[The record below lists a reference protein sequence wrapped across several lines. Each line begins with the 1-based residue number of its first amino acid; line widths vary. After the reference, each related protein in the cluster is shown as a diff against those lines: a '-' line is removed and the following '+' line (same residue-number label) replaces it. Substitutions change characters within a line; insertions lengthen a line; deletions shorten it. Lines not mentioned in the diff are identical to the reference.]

1 MESINR
7 ITLELY
13 RLSRSCPMCTPN
25 LLQILENQKKEW
37 NQIGTYTRTH
47 KCQFMSIG
55 TWNLIVNPFFSP
67 FSGRA
72 LKTVQLVQCTPR
84 TNSTKKCCLGK
95 MFHFSFCIW
104 YSISILQVSAQID
117 KMNSIEWWSRK
128 KPHVQRLIYI
138 TKIVGQTIER
148 ITAKRGES
156 QAIDGLKNRMER

>member
-1 MESINR
+1 
-7 ITLELY
+7 
-13 RLSRSCPMCTPN
+13 
-25 LLQILENQKKEW
+25 
-37 NQIGTYTRTH
+37 
-47 KCQFMSIG
+47 MSIG

-117 KMNSIEWWSRK
+117 KMNWIEWWSRRE
-128 KPHVQRLIYI
+128 PHVQHLIYI

-148 ITAKRGES
+148 IKDSSKKRTNLRQSTNWKIEWNDRSNHGFKRRTATITTKTKKEHLCN
-156 QAIDGLKNRMER
+156 IEEPK